1 MSEDTSLLGEIPPPL
16 TADEVLTGRKRRRNI
31 ALTDSEKHA
40 ISFQKK
46 ERPVRPFVKFNDLNN
61 QNERDILD
69 CNPER
74 NSIVVGIQVSF

>member
-1 MSEDTSLLGEIPPPL
+1 MSEDTSLLGEMPPPL
-16 TADEVLTGRKRRRNI
+16 TADEVLTGRKTRKPI
-31 ALTDSEKHA
+31 ALTDGEKQS
-40 ISFQKK
+40 ISFKRG
-46 ERPVRPFVKFNDLNN
+46 ETSVLTFVKFNDLNN